1 MDTELLADALRAL
14 GDSLRYYRDMGMTDL
29 ALSPAYLASPA
40 DQLRIQEEQLQ
51 GCPRCKLCESRATI
65 VFGSGRAAADLVVIG
80 EGPGAEEDQQGKPF
94 VGRAGQLLTKML
106 ESVKFDRAEDVYI
119 LNVVKCRPPGNR
131 NPEPDEIEA
140 CSPFLAAQLATIQPK
155 VILALGSVATQA
167 LLKTKEPIGKLRG
180 RIHPYGAA
188 LLVPTFHPAF
198 LLRNPGQEYKRMAWE
213 DLKLARREYD
223 RLHAHRD

>member
-1 MDTELLADALRAL
+1 MDAPLLADALHAL
-14 GDSLRYYRDMGMTDL
+14 GDSLRYYRDMGLTELPLPSD
-29 ALSPAYLASPA
+29 YLASPA
-40 DQLRIQEEQLQ
+40 DRLRRQEQELQ
-51 GCPRCKLCESRATI
+51 GCRSCKLCDGRSTV
-65 VFGSGRAAADLVVIG
+65 VFGSGNPEADLVVIG
-80 EGPGAEEDQQGKPF
+80 EGPGADEDQQGKPF

-106 ESVKFDRAEDVYI
+106 ESVQINRETDAYI

-155 VILALGSVATQA
+155 VILALGSVAAQA
-167 LLKTKEPIGKLRG
+167 LLRTKEPIGKLRG
-180 RIHPYGAA
+180 RAHPYGSA

-223 RLHAHRD
+223 RLRGK